1 MLLCLA
7 QHALAKSKEED
18 PLRGI
23 TAHGRAET
31 ERMARYFS
39 GLEPRIDQIWHSEKL
54 RACETAEIF
63 AKFIS
68 ATDRLQEKAF
78 LAPFDD
84 VALVEEAVT
93 KAALSEE
100 AVTKEA
106 VPKAAFGGAA
116 AALLIVGHMPHL
128 SKLAAKLLGTEVIR
142 FRNSGIVALE
152 QTGPDWQLVWMFTPD
167 IL

>member
-1 MLLCLA
+1 MLLYLA

-23 TAHGRAET
+23 TAQGRVET

-54 RACETAEIF
+54 RARETAEIF
-63 AKFIS
+63 AELLS
-68 ATDRLQEKAF
+68 ASDRLLEKAF

-84 VALVEEAVT
+84 
-93 KAALSEE
+93 AAL
-100 AVTKEA
+100 AKEA
-106 VPKAAFGGAA
+106 FPKAASGGAA

-128 SKLAAKLLGTEVIR
+128 SKLAAKLLGAEVIR

-152 QTGPDWQLVWMFTPD
+152 QAGPDWQLVWMFTPD

>member
-1 MLLCLA
+1 MLLYLA
-7 QHALAKSKEED
+7 QHARAKSKEED

-23 TAHGRAET
+23 TAPGRAET

-54 RACETAEIF
+54 RARETAEIF
-63 AKFIS
+63 AEFLS
-68 ATDRLQEKAF
+68 ASDRLQEKAF
-78 LAPFDD
+78 LAPLDD
-84 VALVEEAVT
+84 AALAEAALT
-93 KAALSEE
+93 KAALEG
-100 AVTKEA
+100 V
-106 VPKAAFGGAA
+106 A

-128 SKLAAKLLGTEVIR
+128 SNLAAKLLGAEVIR

-152 QTGPDWQLVWMFTPD
+152 QTGPVWQLIWMSTPD

>member
-1 MLLCLA
+1 MLLYLA
-7 QHALAKSKEED
+7 QHARAKSKEEN

-23 TAHGRAET
+23 TAPGRAET

-54 RACETAEIF
+54 RARETAEIF
-63 AKFIS
+63 AKFLS
-68 ATDRLQEKAF
+68 ASDRLQEKAF
-78 LAPFDD
+78 LAPFD
-84 VALVEEAVT
+84 E
-93 KAALSEE
+93 AALAE
-100 AVTKEA
+100 AALTALTKDALEG
-106 VPKAAFGGAA
+106 PA

-128 SKLAAKLLGTEVIR
+128 SNLAARLLGAEVLR

-152 QTGPDWQLVWMFTPD
+152 QTGTDWQLIWMFTPD

>member
-1 MLLCLA
+1 MLLYLA

-54 RACETAEIF
+54 RARKTAEIF
-63 AKFIS
+63 AEVLS
-68 ATDRLQEKAF
+68 ASDRLQEKAF
-78 LAPFDD
+78 LAPLDEVFLAEA
-84 VALVEEAVT
+84 ALT
-93 KAALSEE
+93 KAALEG
-100 AVTKEA
+100 
-106 VPKAAFGGAA
+106 PA

-128 SKLAAKLLGTEVIR
+128 SNLAARLLGAEVIR

-152 QTGPDWQLVWMFTPD
+152 QTEQMEQVWQLIWMSTPD